1 MNIIKAD
8 LSYLVAELK
17 VPLDCNYSMRKQ
29 IAFILFALFAIINAA
44 SSQERYQFKDG
55 DPNGINKWYMGRQI
69 ANVMSHYGINWL
81 ERADREKDENSS
93 LLVKNLDIKPG
104 MIIADVG
111 AGSGYYTVRMSKIL
125 TGGKIY
131 AVDVQPE
138 MIEYL
143 DNRIKKE
150 KLANVVTVL
159 GEEQKLNLPDASID
173 LMVLVDVYHE
183 FSFPYEMGKSMLA
196 ALKPGGKLFMIEFR
210 AEDKDLAI
218 KGLHKMTEEQI
229 IKELS
234 AAGFKFER
242 NISNLPI
249 QHCMVFTRPE

>member
-1 MNIIKAD
+1 M
-8 LSYLVAELK
+8 LK
-17 VPLDCNYSMRKQ
+17 RSFFISLF
-29 IAFILFALFAIINAA
+29 IFAFLAPAM
-44 SSQERYQFKDG
+44 SQDRYEYKEG

-104 MIIADVG
+104 MIIADIG
-111 AGSGYYTVRMSKIL
+111 AGSGYYTARMSKVL
-125 TGGKIY
+125 AGGKIY

-138 MIEYL
+138 MIEFL
-143 DNRIKKE
+143 NNRIKKE
-150 KLANVVTVL
+150 KLTNVVSVL
-159 GEEQKLNLPDASID
+159 GDEKKVPLPPASID
-173 LMVLVDVYHE
+173 LMLLVDVYHE
-183 FSFPYEMGKSMLA
+183 CSFPYEMGKSMLT

-210 AEDKDLAI
+210 AEDKELAI
-218 KGLHKMTEEQI
+218 KGLHKMTEEQV

-242 NISNLPI
+242 NITNLPI
-249 QHCMVFTRPE
+249 QHCMVFTKPE

>member
-1 MNIIKAD
+1 MQ
-8 LSYLVAELK
+8 
-17 VPLDCNYSMRKQ
+17 KQ
-29 IAFILFALFAIINAA
+29 IAYIVLTLFAIINSA
-44 SSQERYQFKDG
+44 SSQERYQVKEG

-81 ERADREKDENSS
+81 ERADREKDENST

-111 AGSGYYTVRMSKIL
+111 AGSGYYAVRMSKIL

-143 DNRIKKE
+143 DIRIKKD
-150 KLANVVTVL
+150 KLANIVTVL
-159 GEEQKLNLPDASID
+159 GEEQKSNLADASID

-210 AEDKDLAI
+210 AEDKELAI

-249 QHCMVFTRPE
+249 QHCMVFTRPG

>member
-1 MNIIKAD
+1 MHRQISILIFVCLTLAG
-8 LSYLVAELK
+8 
-17 VPLDCNYSMRKQ
+17 PLYAQD
-29 IAFILFALFAIINAA
+29 
-44 SSQERYQFKDG
+44 RYVYKEG

-125 TGGKIY
+125 NGGKIY

-150 KLANVVTVL
+150 KLINVVTVL

-183 FSFPYEMGKSMLA
+183 FSFPYEMGKSMMA

-249 QHCMVFTRPE
+249 QHCMVFVK

>member
-1 MNIIKAD
+1 
-8 LSYLVAELK
+8 
-17 VPLDCNYSMRKQ
+17 
-29 IAFILFALFAIINAA
+29 
-44 SSQERYQFKDG
+44 
-55 DPNGINKWYMGRQI
+55 
-69 ANVMSHYGINWL
+69 
-81 ERADREKDENSS
+81 
-93 LLVKNLDIKPG
+93 
-104 MIIADVG
+104 
-111 AGSGYYTVRMSKIL
+111 
-125 TGGKIY
+125 
-131 AVDVQPE
+131 

-143 DNRIKKE
+143 DNRIKKD

-159 GEEQKLNLPDASID
+159 GEEQKLKLPDASID

>member
-1 MNIIKAD
+1 MNKEII
-8 LSYLVAELK
+8 LIIL
-17 VPLDCNYSMRKQ
+17 C
-29 IAFILFALFAIINAA
+29 FLFAGPATT
-44 SSQERYQFKDG
+44 QDRYEYKDG

-81 ERADREKDENSS
+81 ERAERDKDENSS

-104 MIIADVG
+104 ITIADVG

-125 TGGKIY
+125 KGGKIY

-143 DNRIKKE
+143 NKRIKKD
-150 KLANVVTVL
+150 KLTNVVTVL
-159 GEEQKLNLPDASID
+159 GEEQKLNLPDSSVD

-183 FSFPYEMGKSMLA
+183 FSFPYEMGRSMMA
-196 ALKPGGKLFMIEFR
+196 ALKPGGKLYMIEFR

-218 KGLHKMTEEQI
+218 KGLHKMTEEQV
-229 IKELS
+229 IKEL
-234 AAGFKFER
+234 AVVGFVFER

-249 QHCMVFTRPE
+249 QHCLVFTRPQ